1 MSKTA
6 LVLGGTG
13 DIGQAIVNS
22 LHESNYVVTAVG
34 SKDLDLTRKE
44 SVESFISKK
53 SFDILIHS
61 AGVNVIGPFEQRS
74 VTDIELAIQA
84 NLMGFLQIVHKLIPY
99 WKQNNYGRIVVIS
112 SLYGFTARK
121 GRIPYVISKHAL
133 LGAVKTLALELA
145 PYGVITNAVSPGYIQ
160 TKMTTK
166 NNSTETI
173 KQLIQGIP
181 QARLGTPE
189 DIAKIVNFLITTN
202 SYINGQD
209 IIADGGYS
217 AGGFQ
222 G

>member
-1 MSKTA
+1 MTKTA

-13 DIGQAIVNS
+13 DIGHAISTS
-22 LHESNYVVTAVG
+22 LKQSGYLVTAVG
-34 SKDLDLTRKE
+34 SKHLDLSDKD
-44 SVESFISKK
+44 SVQSFISDK
-53 SFDILIHS
+53 SFDVLVHS
-61 AGVNVIGPFEQRS
+61 AGLNVIGNFEHQS
-74 VTDIELAIQA
+74 VSDIELAVQT
-84 NLMGFLQIVHKLIPY
+84 NLLGFLQIVNKLVPY
-99 WKQNNYGRIVVIS
+99 WKKNNYGRIVVIG

-121 GRIPYVISKHAL
+121 GRMPYVISKHAL

-145 PYGVITNAVSPGYIQ
+145 HYGVITNAVSPGYIQ

-173 KQLIQGIP
+173 ERLIQGIP

-209 IIADGGYS
+209 IVADGGYS
-217 AGGFQ
+217 AGGYQ